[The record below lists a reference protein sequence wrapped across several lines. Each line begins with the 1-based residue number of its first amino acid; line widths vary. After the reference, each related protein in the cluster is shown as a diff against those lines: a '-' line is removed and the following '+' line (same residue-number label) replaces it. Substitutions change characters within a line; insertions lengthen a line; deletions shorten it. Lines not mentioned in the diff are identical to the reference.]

1 MKPLAYPY
9 FIIYNHFCRKSHSL
23 QDYSARLLTMYLF
36 SLSAGGWLLFLEAV
50 NLRIL
55 KHYWFSSKEGASLFA
70 ALVYLLTSSIFHHIF
85 IVKEKDRK
93 IFEKYEGLW
102 DQSRNKRRDLFISAF
117 LIAIPY
123 ALLFSLSRFFPRGM

>member
-9 FIIYNHFCRKSHSL
+9 FIIYNHFNRKSHSL

-70 ALVYLLTSSIFHHIF
+70 GLVIP
-85 IVKEKDRK
+85 DRDTLCTP
-93 IFEKYEGLW
+93 ILPVEIL
-102 DQSRNKRRDLFISAF
+102 SKRDISAASM
-117 LIAIPY
+117 I
-123 ALLFSLSRFFPRGM
+123 S